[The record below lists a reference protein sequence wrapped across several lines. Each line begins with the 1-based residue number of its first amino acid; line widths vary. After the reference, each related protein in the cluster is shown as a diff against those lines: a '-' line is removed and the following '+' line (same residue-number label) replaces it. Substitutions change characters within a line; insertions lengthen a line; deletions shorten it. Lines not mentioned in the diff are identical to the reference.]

1 MNAFIGV
8 DATPP
13 DKTDPASAARAE
25 RARTVLWSVT
35 AVMVLLPILL
45 LIIFHT

>member
-1 MNAFIGV
+1 MNAFVGV

-13 DKTDPASAARAE
+13 DKTDSALAARAE
-25 RARTVLWSVT
+25 RARTVLWILT

-45 LIIFHT
+45 LILFHT